1 MPNAFVIFDTNEL
14 AKNVLPKYF
23 KHNNLSSFI
32 RQLNIYNFDKI
43 KTEENE
49 HFYHH
54 PCFSKDNKGML
65 KKIQRK
71 NNFEKEKGR
80 KELHSE
86 DSSFHL
92 SSINESPKNHRKQK
106 Y

>member
-1 MPNAFVIFDTNEL
+1 M
-14 AKNVLPKYF
+14 
-23 KHNNLSSFI
+23 
-32 RQLNIYNFDKI
+32 NIYNFDKV

-54 PCFSKDNKGML
+54 PYFSKDDKAML

-71 NNFEKEKGR
+71 NYNEKEKIR
-80 KELHSE
+80 KDLQSE

-92 SSINESPKNHRKQK
+92 SSIQESPKIFQKQK